1 MEYKE
6 IENDVKSVLS
16 EYRFTHS
23 LGVAK
28 KAIELA
34 KIYGVQ
40 EEIAKKVGIAHDI
53 AKEMTDEEMIEYAKV
68 NNIRIDE
75 IETVKP
81 SLLHGKIGADIAA
94 KKFGFTQDMINAI
107 KWHTTGRENMSMLE
121 KIIYVADKTEENRKG
136 TRFNLEKSR
145 ELSTQ
150 NIDETLIF
158 LMNEFITYNVKNEW
172 LIHPETIKARNDLLL
187 NEGKIHKHWKKP
199 ILKYIFMWYN
209 VGTMNVEDVKWFSKI
224 ITKYLI

>member
-53 AKEMTDEEMIEYAKV
+53 AKEMTDEEMIEYAKD
-68 NNIRIDE
+68 R
-75 IETVKP
+75 
-81 SLLHGKIGADIAA
+81 
-94 KKFGFTQDMINAI
+94 
-107 KWHTTGRENMSMLE
+107 
-121 KIIYVADKTEENRKG
+121 
-136 TRFNLEKSR
+136 
-145 ELSTQ
+145 
-150 NIDETLIF
+150 
-158 LMNEFITYNVKNEW
+158 
-172 LIHPETIKARNDLLL
+172 
-187 NEGKIHKHWKKP
+187 
-199 ILKYIFMWYN
+199 
-209 VGTMNVEDVKWFSKI
+209 
-224 ITKYLI
+224 

>member
-53 AKEMTDEEMIEYAKV
+53 AKEMTDEEMIEYAKA

-145 ELSTQ
+145 ELSIQ
-150 NIDETLIF
+150 NIDKALIF
-158 LMNEFITYNVKNEW
+158 LMNEFITYNVINEW
-172 LIHPETIKARNDLLL
+172 LIHPETIDARNDLLL
-187 NEGKIHKHWKKP
+187 NEGKIHK
-199 ILKYIFMWYN
+199 N
-209 VGTMNVEDVKWFSKI
+209 
-224 ITKYLI
+224 

>member
-16 EYRFTHS
+16 EYRYIHS

-28 KAIELA
+28 KAVELA

-187 NEGKIHKHWKKP
+187 NEGKIHK
-199 ILKYIFMWYN
+199 N
-209 VGTMNVEDVKWFSKI
+209 
-224 ITKYLI
+224 

>member
-53 AKEMTDEEMIEYAKV
+53 AKEMTDEEMIEYAKA

-158 LMNEFITYNVKNEW
+158 LMDEFITYNVKNEW
-172 LIHPETIKARNDLLL
+172 LIHPETINARNDILL
-187 NEGKIHKHWKKP
+187 NE
-199 ILKYIFMWYN
+199 
-209 VGTMNVEDVKWFSKI
+209 SKMR
-224 ITKYLI
+224 KN

>member
-53 AKEMTDEEMIEYAKV
+53 AKEMTDEEMIEYAKA

-150 NIDETLIF
+150 NIDEALIF
-158 LMNEFITYNVKNEW
+158 LMNEFITYNIKNEW
-172 LIHPETIKARNDLLL
+172 LIHPETINARNDLLL
-187 NEGKIHKHWKKP
+187 NEGKIHK
-199 ILKYIFMWYN
+199 N
-209 VGTMNVEDVKWFSKI
+209 
-224 ITKYLI
+224 

>member
-53 AKEMTDEEMIEYAKV
+53 AKEMTDEEMIEYAKA
-68 NNIRIDE
+68 NNIKIDE

-150 NIDETLIF
+150 NIDEALIF
-158 LMNEFITYNVKNEW
+158 LMNEFITYNIKNEW
-172 LIHPETIKARNDLLL
+172 LIHPETINARNDLLL
-187 NEGKIHKHWKKP
+187 NQGKIHK
-199 ILKYIFMWYN
+199 N
-209 VGTMNVEDVKWFSKI
+209 
-224 ITKYLI
+224 

>member
-53 AKEMTDEEMIEYAKV
+53 AKEMTDEEMIEYAKA

-75 IETVKP
+75 IETVRP

-187 NEGKIHKHWKKP
+187 NEGKIHK
-199 ILKYIFMWYN
+199 N
-209 VGTMNVEDVKWFSKI
+209 
-224 ITKYLI
+224 

>member
-28 KAIELA
+28 KAVELA

-53 AKEMTDEEMIEYAKV
+53 AKEMTDEEMIEYAKA

-94 KKFGFTQDMINAI
+94 KKFGFTQDMVNAI
-107 KWHTTGRENMSMLE
+107 KWHTTGRKNMSMLE

-145 ELSTQ
+145 ELSIQ
-150 NIDETLIF
+150 NIDKALIF
-158 LMNEFITYNVKNEW
+158 LMNEFITYNVINEW
-172 LIHPETIKARNDLLL
+172 LIHPETIDARNDLLL
-187 NEGKIHKHWKKP
+187 NEGKIHK
-199 ILKYIFMWYN
+199 N
-209 VGTMNVEDVKWFSKI
+209 
-224 ITKYLI
+224 

>member
-16 EYRFTHS
+16 EYRYTHS

-28 KAIELA
+28 KAVELA

-40 EEIAKKVGIAHDI
+40 EETAKKVGIAHDI
-53 AKEMTDEEMIEYAKV
+53 AKEMTDEEMIEYAKA
-68 NNIRIDE
+68 NNIKIDE

-94 KKFGFTQDMINAI
+94 KKFGFTQDMVNAI
-107 KWHTTGRENMSMLE
+107 KWHTTGRKNMSMLE
-121 KIIYVADKTEENRKG
+121 KIIYVADKTEENRRG

-145 ELSTQ
+145 ELSIQ
-150 NIDETLIF
+150 NIDKALIF
-158 LMNEFITYNVKNEW
+158 LMNEFITYNVINEW
-172 LIHPETIKARNDLLL
+172 LIHPETIDARNDLLL
-187 NEGKIHKHWKKP
+187 NEGKIHK
-199 ILKYIFMWYN
+199 N
-209 VGTMNVEDVKWFSKI
+209 
-224 ITKYLI
+224 

>member
-53 AKEMTDEEMIEYAKV
+53 AKEMTDEEMIEYAKA

-136 TRFNLEKSR
+136 TSFNLEKSR

-187 NEGKIHKHWKKP
+187 NEGKIHK
-199 ILKYIFMWYN
+199 N
-209 VGTMNVEDVKWFSKI
+209 
-224 ITKYLI
+224 

>member
-6 IENDVKSVLS
+6 IEANVKKILS

-23 LGVAK
+23 VGVAK
-28 KAIELA
+28 KAVELA
-34 KIYGVQ
+34 KIYGVD
-40 EEIAKKVGIAHDI
+40 EEIAKKIGIAHDI
-53 AKEMTDEEMIEYAKV
+53 AKEMTDEEMIEYAKA

-158 LMNEFITYNVKNEW
+158 LMNEFITNNVKNEW

-187 NEGKIHKHWKKP
+187 NEGKIHK
-199 ILKYIFMWYN
+199 N
-209 VGTMNVEDVKWFSKI
+209 
-224 ITKYLI
+224 

>member
-1 MEYKE
+1 MEYGE

-23 LGVAK
+23 LGVVK
-28 KAIELA
+28 KAVELA

-53 AKEMTDEEMIEYAKV
+53 AKEMTDEEMLEYVKN
-68 NNIRIDE
+68 NNIEIDE

-187 NEGKIHKHWKKP
+187 NEGKIHK
-199 ILKYIFMWYN
+199 N
-209 VGTMNVEDVKWFSKI
+209 
-224 ITKYLI
+224 

>member
-53 AKEMTDEEMIEYAKV
+53 AKEMTDEEMIEYAKA

-172 LIHPETIKARNDLLL
+172 LIHLETIKARNDLLL
-187 NEGKIHKHWKKP
+187 NEGKIHK
-199 ILKYIFMWYN
+199 N
-209 VGTMNVEDVKWFSKI
+209 
-224 ITKYLI
+224 

>member
-6 IENDVKSVLS
+6 IEANVKKILS

-23 LGVAK
+23 VGVAK
-28 KAIELA
+28 KAVELA
-34 KIYGVQ
+34 KIYGVD
-40 EEIAKKVGIAHDI
+40 EEIAKKIGIAHDV
-53 AKEMTDEEMIEYAKV
+53 AKEMTDEEMIEYAKA

-94 KKFGFTQDMINAI
+94 KKYGFTEDMVNAI

-172 LIHPETIKARNDLLL
+172 LIHPETIIARNDLLL
-187 NEGKIHKHWKKP
+187 NQGKIHK
-199 ILKYIFMWYN
+199 N
-209 VGTMNVEDVKWFSKI
+209 
-224 ITKYLI
+224 

>member
-28 KAIELA
+28 KAVELA

-40 EEIAKKVGIAHDI
+40 EETAKKVGIAHDI
-53 AKEMTDEEMIEYAKV
+53 AKEMTDEEMLEYVKT
-68 NNIRIDE
+68 NNIEIDE

-94 KKFGFTQDMINAI
+94 KKYGFTEDMVNAI
-107 KWHTTGRENMSMLE
+107 KWHTTGRKNMSMLE

-150 NIDETLIF
+150 NIDEALIF
-158 LMNEFITYNVKNEW
+158 LMNEFIAYNVKNEC
-172 LIHPETIKARNDLLL
+172 LIHPETINARNDLLL
-187 NEGKIHKHWKKP
+187 NQGKIHK
-199 ILKYIFMWYN
+199 N
-209 VGTMNVEDVKWFSKI
+209 
-224 ITKYLI
+224 

>member
-1 MEYKE
+1 MKYEE
-6 IENDVKSVLS
+6 IESDVKSVLS
-16 EYRFTHS
+16 EYRFIHS

-28 KAIELA
+28 KAVELA
-34 KIYGVQ
+34 KFYGV
-40 EEIAKKVGIAHDI
+40 EEETAKKIGIAHDI
-53 AKEMTDEEMIEYAKV
+53 AKEMTDEEMLEYVKT
-68 NNIRIDE
+68 NNIEIDE

-81 SLLHGKIGADIAA
+81 SLLHGKIGADIAT
-94 KKFGFTQDMINAI
+94 KKYGFTEDMVNAI
-107 KWHTTGRENMSMLE
+107 KWHTTGRKNMSMLE

-172 LIHPETIKARNDLLL
+172 LIHP
-187 NEGKIHKHWKKP
+187 
-199 ILKYIFMWYN
+199 
-209 VGTMNVEDVKWFSKI
+209 
-224 ITKYLI
+224 

>member
-1 MEYKE
+1 MEYEE

-28 KAIELA
+28 KAVELA

-40 EEIAKKVGIAHDI
+40 EETAKKVGIAHDI
-53 AKEMTDEEMIEYAKV
+53 AKEMTDEEMLEYVKN
-68 NNIRIDE
+68 NNIEIDE

-94 KKFGFTQDMINAI
+94 KKYGFTEDMVNAI

-172 LIHPETIKARNDLLL
+172 LIHPETIIARNDLLL
-187 NEGKIHKHWKKP
+187 NQGKIHK
-199 ILKYIFMWYN
+199 N
-209 VGTMNVEDVKWFSKI
+209 
-224 ITKYLI
+224 

>member
-34 KIYGVQ
+34 KIYGVD
-40 EEIAKKVGIAHDI
+40 EEIAKKIGIAHDV
-53 AKEMTDEEMIEYAKV
+53 AKEMTDEEMIEYAKA

-94 KKFGFTQDMINAI
+94 KKFGFTEDMVNAI
-107 KWHTTGRENMSMLE
+107 KWHTTGRKNMSMLE

-145 ELSTQ
+145 ELSIQ
-150 NIDETLIF
+150 NIDKALIF
-158 LMNEFITYNVKNEW
+158 LMNEFITYNVINEW
-172 LIHPETIKARNDLLL
+172 LIHPETIDARNDLLL
-187 NEGKIHKHWKKP
+187 NEGKIHK
-199 ILKYIFMWYN
+199 N
-209 VGTMNVEDVKWFSKI
+209 
-224 ITKYLI
+224 

>member
-1 MEYKE
+1 MKYEE
-6 IENDVKSVLS
+6 IESDVKSVLS
-16 EYRFTHS
+16 EYRFIHS

-28 KAIELA
+28 KAVELA
-34 KIYGVQ
+34 KFYGV
-40 EEIAKKVGIAHDI
+40 EEETAKKIGIAHDI
-53 AKEMTDEEMIEYAKV
+53 AKEMTDEEMIEYAKA

-158 LMNEFITYNVKNEW
+158 LMDEFITYNVKNEW
-172 LIHPETIKARNDLLL
+172 LIHPETINARNYILL
-187 NEGKIHKHWKKP
+187 NE
-199 ILKYIFMWYN
+199 
-209 VGTMNVEDVKWFSKI
+209 SKMR
-224 ITKYLI
+224 KN

>member
-16 EYRFTHS
+16 EYRYIHS

-28 KAIELA
+28 KAVELA

-53 AKEMTDEEMIEYAKV
+53 AKEMTDEEMIEYAKA

-94 KKFGFTQDMINAI
+94 KKFGFTQDMVNAI
-107 KWHTTGRENMSMLE
+107 KWHTTGRKNMSMLE

-145 ELSTQ
+145 ELSIQ
-150 NIDETLIF
+150 NIDKALIF
-158 LMNEFITYNVKNEW
+158 LMNEFITYNVINEW
-172 LIHPETIKARNDLLL
+172 LIHPETIDARNDLLL
-187 NEGKIHKHWKKP
+187 NEGKIHK
-199 ILKYIFMWYN
+199 N
-209 VGTMNVEDVKWFSKI
+209 
-224 ITKYLI
+224 

>member
-1 MEYKE
+1 MEYEE

-23 LGVAK
+23 LGVVK
-28 KAIELA
+28 KAVELA

-40 EEIAKKVGIAHDI
+40 EETAKKVGIAHDI
-53 AKEMTDEEMIEYAKV
+53 AKEMTDEEMIEYAKA

-187 NEGKIHKHWKKP
+187 NEGKIHK
-199 ILKYIFMWYN
+199 N
-209 VGTMNVEDVKWFSKI
+209 
-224 ITKYLI
+224 

>member
-1 MEYKE
+1 MEYEE

-23 LGVAK
+23 LGVVK
-28 KAIELA
+28 KAVELA

-40 EEIAKKVGIAHDI
+40 EETAKKVGIAHDI
-53 AKEMTDEEMIEYAKV
+53 AKEMTDEEMLEYVKN
-68 NNIRIDE
+68 NNIEIDE

-81 SLLHGKIGADIAA
+81 SLLHGKIGADIAT
-94 KKFGFTQDMINAI
+94 KKYGFTEDMVNAI

-172 LIHPETIKARNDLLL
+172 LIHPETIIARNDLLL
-187 NEGKIHKHWKKP
+187 NQGKIHK
-199 ILKYIFMWYN
+199 N
-209 VGTMNVEDVKWFSKI
+209 
-224 ITKYLI
+224 

>member
-1 MEYKE
+1 MEYEE
-6 IENDVKSVLS
+6 IENDVKSALS

-28 KAIELA
+28 KAVELA

-53 AKEMTDEEMIEYAKV
+53 AKEMNEEEMLEYVKT
-68 NNIRIDE
+68 NNIKIDE

-81 SLLHGKIGADIAA
+81 SLLHGKIGADIAT
-94 KKFGFTQDMINAI
+94 KKYGFTEDMVNAI
-107 KWHTTGRENMSMLE
+107 KWHTTGRKNMSMLE

-150 NIDETLIF
+150 NIDEALIF
-158 LMNEFITYNVKNEW
+158 LMNELITYNVKNEG
-172 LIHPETIKARNDLLL
+172 LIHPETINARNDLLL
-187 NEGKIHKHWKKP
+187 K
-199 ILKYIFMWYN
+199 
-209 VGTMNVEDVKWFSKI
+209 DSKMC
-224 ITKYLI
+224 KN

>member
-53 AKEMTDEEMIEYAKV
+53 AKEMTDEEMLEYVKN
-68 NNIRIDE
+68 NNIEIDE

-187 NEGKIHKHWKKP
+187 NEGKIHK
-199 ILKYIFMWYN
+199 N
-209 VGTMNVEDVKWFSKI
+209 
-224 ITKYLI
+224 

>member
-53 AKEMTDEEMIEYAKV
+53 AKEMTDEEKIEYAKA

-158 LMNEFITYNVKNEW
+158 LMDEFITYNVKNEW
-172 LIHPETIKARNDLLL
+172 LIHPETINARNYILL
-187 NEGKIHKHWKKP
+187 NE
-199 ILKYIFMWYN
+199 
-209 VGTMNVEDVKWFSKI
+209 SKMR
-224 ITKYLI
+224 KN